1 MRICIQVFSYTEI
14 RHGLFI
20 EITLNL
26 YIQEYKRMSRDM
38 ETETDPRFLARSS
51 SPASSASTDHCV
63 EEYVAEV
70 PFAGMFI
77 IELYNIY

>member
-1 MRICIQVFSYTEI
+1 
-14 RHGLFI
+14 
-20 EITLNL
+20 
-26 YIQEYKRMSRDM
+26 MSRDM
-38 ETETDPRFLARSS
+38 ETETDPRLLARSS

-77 IELYNIY
+77 IKHIRLPIQIFSL